1 MSAADNA
8 LLRLGGS
15 TADAVQDVL
24 EIFAPGQVAPGV
36 VKVVPPGTHPLADIQ
51 VPAVLADVSFVDGVS
66 GGNVLVM
73 SVAGA
78 RRLAAVMMGMAPED
92 LEPADEPTEL
102 EFSAI
107 GEAMNQ
113 MMSAAAM
120 ATSAVLDEEV
130 EIAPPDVRLV
140 RTIEEA
146 TEHWEHS
153 GQATIVT
160 FTVGGAPCTLIQ
172 LVPNAFIVR
181 MTRAFDEITAE
192 YDGEVPL
199 SDSLRGVAVRV
210 WAELGRARMP
220 LGQLVG
226 MPAGSLVEL
235 DRESDA
241 PIDLY
246 ADGMRIATGR
256 LLVTA
261 EGGYAVRIESLV
273 TAADAA
279 DGAGPPF
286 NTNHPV
292 EV

>member
-1 MSAADNA
+1 MSSDNA

-15 TADAVQDVL
+15 TADAVKDVL
-24 EIFAPGQVAPGV
+24 EMFAPGQVNPGV
-36 VKVVPPGTHPLADIQ
+36 VGVVPPGAHPLSDIQ
-51 VPAVLADVSFVDGVS
+51 LPAILADVSFVDGVS

-78 RRLAAVMMGMAPED
+78 RRLAAVMMGGTGEG
-92 LEPADEPTEL
+92 LEPADDLDEL
-102 EFSAI
+102 EYSAI

-113 MMSAAAM
+113 MMAAAAM
-120 ATSAVLDEEV
+120 ATSAVLDQEV
-130 EIAPPDVRLV
+130 EIAPPQVRLV

-146 TEHWEHS
+146 TQDAEHT
-153 GQATIVT
+153 GQATTVT
-160 FTVGGAPCTLIQ
+160 FSVGGAPCTLVQ
-172 LVPNAFIVR
+172 FVPNAFIVR

-192 YDGEVPL
+192 YAGEVPL
-199 SDSLRGVAVRV
+199 SDSLRGVSVRV

-220 LGQLVG
+220 TGQLVG
-226 MPAGSLVEL
+226 MPQGSLVEL
-235 DRESDA
+235 DREADA

-261 EGGYAVRIESLV
+261 DGGYAVRIEALV
-273 TAADAA
+273 TASAEASSHQ
-279 DGAGPPF
+279 

>member
-1 MSAADNA
+1 MSSDNA

-15 TADAVQDVL
+15 TADAVKDVL
-24 EIFAPGQVAPGV
+24 EMFAPGQVNPGV
-36 VKVVPPGTHPLADIQ
+36 VSVVPAGAHPLADIQ
-51 VPAVLADVSFVDGVS
+51 LPAILADVSFVDGVS
-66 GGNVLVM
+66 GGNVMVM

-78 RRLAAVMMGMAPED
+78 RRLAAVMMGGTGDD
-92 LEPADEPTEL
+92 LPPADDLDEL
-102 EFSAI
+102 EYSAI

-113 MMSAAAM
+113 MMAAAAM

-130 EIAPPDVRLV
+130 EIAPPQVRLV
-140 RTIEEA
+140 RTIDEA
-146 TEHWEHS
+146 LENADHN
-153 GQATIVT
+153 GQATTVN
-160 FTVGGAPCTLIQ
+160 FSVGGAPCTLVQ
-172 LVPNAFIVR
+172 FVPNAFIVR

-192 YDGEVPL
+192 YAGEVPL
-199 SDSLRGVAVRV
+199 SDSLLGVSVRV

-220 LGQLVG
+220 TGQLVG
-226 MPAGSLVEL
+226 MPSGSLVEL
-235 DRESDA
+235 DREADA

-261 EGGYAVRIESLV
+261 DGGYAVRIEALV
-273 TAADAA
+273 AGADTTSHQ
-279 DGAGPPF
+279 